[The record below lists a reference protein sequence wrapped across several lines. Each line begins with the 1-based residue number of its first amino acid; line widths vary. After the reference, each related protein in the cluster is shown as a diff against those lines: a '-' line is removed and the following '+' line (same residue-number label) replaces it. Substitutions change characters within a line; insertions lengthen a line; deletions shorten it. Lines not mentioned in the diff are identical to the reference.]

1 MKGAACLLIA
11 LLFLAAMPVLVRCA
25 GTLLNEQV
33 TLNADNASKSYVFDL
48 TSGDTISI
56 TLSVTGQ
63 GFIDFHIMN
72 SSDSQLLDRYDLG
85 TEGWQ
90 GQWTVPYNDRFE
102 FVIELTLASLEDEDT
117 VSITLTSAGTS
128 GPQPSPTSSAQPS
141 PTSNATLVD
150 EQFTLRSEGYFDS
163 FTDFYVDLTHGDRI
177 SLSVSTNGSKVS
189 FGIYNSNDTE
199 GGLLLERLNI
209 TSLNERWS
217 PPYND
222 TFDFY
227 FMILEGTAQVHF
239 TVQKVAAGG
248 GFDPLLVAVA
258 VVVILVALIA
268 VFLVVRMRKQ
278 PPPPPPPPPPE
289 TPPP

>member
-11 LLFLAAMPVLVRCA
+11 LLFLAAMPVLVRCD

-33 TLNADNASKSYVFDL
+33 TLNADNASKSYLFDL

-56 TLSVTGQ
+56 TLSVAGQ

-102 FVIELTLASLEDEDT
+102 FIIELTLASVGDEDT
-117 VSITLTSAGTS
+117 VGITLTSAGTS
-128 GPQPSPTSSAQPS
+128 SPQPS

-150 EQFTLRSEGYFDS
+150 EQFTLRSEGYFGS

-199 GGLLLERLNI
+199 AGLLLERLNI
-209 TSLNERWS
+209 TSLNDQWS
-217 PPYND
+217 APYND

-227 FMILEGTAQVHF
+227 FYILEGTVQVHF
-239 TVQKVAAGG
+239 TMQKVAAGG
-248 GFDPLLVAVA
+248 GLDPMLVAVA

>member
-11 LLFLAAMPVLVRCA
+11 LFFLAAMPVLVRCD

-63 GFIDFHIMN
+63 GFINFHIMN

-90 GQWTVPYNDRFE
+90 GQWPVPYNDRFE
-102 FVIELTLASLEDEDT
+102 FVIELTLASLQDEDT
-117 VSITLTSAGTS
+117 VNITLTSAGTS
-128 GPQPSPTSSAQPS
+128 SPQPS

-177 SLSVSTNGSKVS
+177 SLSVSTNGSKIS

-209 TSLNERWS
+209 TSLNEQWS

-239 TVQKVAAGG
+239 TVQKIAPGG

-289 TPPP
+289 TLPP